1 MSAFKLL
8 TNLFL
13 KELLKKTRSG
23 ITSLKNLPILKVD
36 AESQAGRLIELALQR
51 GTDLNKVP
59 ESTLRY
65 IFEQFR
71 LGKAKTIP
79 QALAKAD
86 IKTKADVLDLTG
98 TKIKPGQTII
108 GGKGYDVDVGG
119 IKGIEQRMDKIKVMS
134 KKLAEMEEERLA
146 IYGKKKPTETEAQ
159 IKSKLEGMNKKTV
172 DRIRRKRYEAAL
184 KAEREKMAK
193 DSDYIPEILDPD
205 DFAYGGIA
213 GMLGERTPMK
223 KGNRA
228 LTNVQNEFLK
238 LQLKNNPEF
247 IAEYFPN
254 IIDEGPVSKYETNVP
269 YDTPGSRLNIKA
281 LRPE

>member
-1 MSAFKLL
+1 
-8 TNLFL
+8 
-13 KELLKKTRSG
+13 
-23 ITSLKNLPILKVD
+23 
-36 AESQAGRLIELALQR
+36 
-51 GTDLNKVP
+51 
-59 ESTLRY
+59 
-65 IFEQFR
+65 
-71 LGKAKTIP
+71 IP

-213 GMLGERTPMK
+213 GMLGERT
-223 KGNRA
+223 GYDNG
-228 LTNVQNEFLK
+228 
-238 LQLKNNPEF
+238 QLVKPGLGRPG
-247 IAEYFPN
+247 YS
-254 IIDEGPVSKYETNVP
+254 GP
-269 YDTPGSRLNIKA
+269 KA
-281 LRPE
+281 LQFIHAVARK